1 MRIFSKHRVLTFN
14 CINYSCIDLRNSVSS
29 QYIALT
35 TEMPVL
41 KVKKARIF
49 LATIIVKE
57 NPAVTGGWGGRG
69 GGQGGGP
76 TTNC

>member
-1 MRIFSKHRVLTFN
+1 MWIFNKHRVLTFN

-29 QYIALT
+29 HYIELT
-35 TEMPVL
+35 TEVPVL

-57 NPAVTGGWGGRG
+57 NPAVTEGEGGEGTHNELLR
-69 GGQGGGP
+69 
-76 TTNC
+76 